1 MLLKFEAS
9 SELRLVDPSVSL
21 TVLRKI
27 RLSHL
32 PDMTMTS
39 ESSGKKCGEGD
50 GKVAGKS
57 QRKVGLVYDETMCK
71 HDTPNGKVD
80 VECPD
85 RIRVIW
91 EKLQLAGV
99 TQRFILSSSRAPLLS
114 FLGDKALE
122 KAEILG

>member
-1 MLLKFEAS
+1 
-9 SELRLVDPSVSL
+9 
-21 TVLRKI
+21 
-27 RLSHL
+27 
-32 PDMTMTS
+32 MTS